1 MMPPIGLDKLYHF
14 GVGLVVTFL
23 VGAAV
28 HPWLGLLACAVI
40 AVAKEFYDKRH
51 PETHTPD
58 GWDAYATLVGAI
70 PALPLLAWVM
80 RG

>member
-1 MMPPIGLDKLYHF
+1 MMPPI

-40 AVAKEFYDKRH
+40 AVVKEFYDARH
-51 PETHTPD
+51 PDMHTPD

-80 RG
+80 R